1 MSVEGRKLLKELVVP
16 AEGGLAYEVREGQV
30 QRIVMVDGPQVG
42 DMAVFNVDN
51 YKETFDPDTSY
62 IYNAVEKTGTD
73 KHITYYYSRA
83 PHQRVMFE
91 VLEDRVGT
99 HFVLNGSKCTPKR
112 FELMGVEGYHRN
124 CFDNLAE
131 AIAPYGLTP
140 EDVPDVCNL
149 FMHVGF
155 DAEGRYAILPP
166 TGGKG
171 DYIDMLAQMD
181 CLVALS
187 ACPAGDLTGING
199 EGADAGNKRLKVEIW
214 E

>member
-1 MSVEGRKLLKELVVP
+1 
-16 AEGGLAYEVREGQV
+16 V
-30 QRIVMVDGPQVG
+30 Q
-42 DMAVFNVDN
+42 
-51 YKETFDPDTSY
+51 
-62 IYNAVEKTGTD
+62 KTGTD

-91 VLEDRVGT
+91 VLEDWVGT
-99 HFVLNGSKCTPKR
+99 HFMLNGSKCTPKR
-112 FELMGVEGYHRN
+112 FELMGVEGYHRS

-140 EDVPDVCNL
+140 EDVPEVCNL

-171 DYIDMLAQMD
+171 DYIDMRAQMD

-199 EGADAGNKRLKVEIW
+199 EGADAGNKRLKVEFWDGSGRSRDVPRPRLLANRKNKRPVQASGDVSHGGQMNVTIPVRAPSQRRPPRA
-214 E
+214 